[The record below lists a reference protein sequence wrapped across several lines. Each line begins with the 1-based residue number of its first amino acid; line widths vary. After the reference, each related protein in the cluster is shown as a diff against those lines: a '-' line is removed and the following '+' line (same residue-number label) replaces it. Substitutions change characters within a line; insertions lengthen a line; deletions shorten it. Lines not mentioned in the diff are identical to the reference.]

1 MLKTINIYHFV
12 DILIWKQ
19 LTIFVFMEFLALE
32 SNTKEIKNVYYIFNG
47 LQHNKKR
54 VKQS

>member
-19 LTIFVFMEFLALE
+19 LTIFVFKEFLALE